1 MHARR
6 VAVLCAALLP
16 LVALALDGKWP
27 RKAAPAPAPPA
38 PKAAG
43 RPERLL
49 TPFCS
54 GEYAD
59 FLTSMSRQTRSFE
72 GSADASYT
80 YCVRTTATYEN
91 LYYGKGGK
99 LVRRFVRHVRH
110 GTGFAYKEK
119 DGEWLVATNE
129 HVVEHPIP
137 TETDTDVDGV
147 PAGSRKVREIV
158 RIVKNEGDDDE
169 ASQVPLTKVLA
180 DEVLDLAVL
189 KTRHPLKVMPYK
201 IGRSSALRVGNAVQ
215 VRGYPLGAL
224 AASNTGR
231 VIGTGQPDHEHG
243 WDHEDFAIDAL
254 LNSGNSGSPVFAISC
269 KTGELELVGVYHAGY
284 KDAQGLNVVVA
295 VDQLREVLE
304 TLEPSRRDV
313 AADRLDRKALL
324 ARLRAVPAPFVMP
337 FADSAVRVD
346 LEGDAIRF
354 ALLDAQFPLTAS
366 VQAAL
371 VDRDGDLAQ
380 PTALALPPRF
390 GDREIPWTSLD
401 PMLRDPGQRLYDALW
416 RQLAAVLAFREA
428 ELRARTGPEAR
439 VALAATAARIRGRR
453 REQREALQSID
464 FDAEDLESPP
474 AIAPVVNDALRG
486 RPPAPASDGR

>member
-6 VAVLCAALLP
+6 AAVLCAALLP
-16 LVALALDGKWP
+16 LGALAVNEKWP
-27 RKAAPAPAPPA
+27 RKAAPPKAPPA
-38 PKAAG
+38 QKASA

-54 GEYAD
+54 GDYAD
-59 FLTSMSRQTRSFE
+59 FLTSMNRQTRSFE
-72 GSADASYT
+72 ASADASYT
-80 YCVRTTATYEN
+80 YCIRTTATYEN

-110 GTGFAYKEK
+110 GTGFAYRAK

-129 HVVEHPIP
+129 HVAEHPIV

-147 PAGSRKVREIV
+147 PAGSRKVRETF
-158 RIVKNEGDDDE
+158 RIVKNEGDDDN

-215 VRGYPLGAL
+215 VRGYPLGVF

-231 VIGTGQPDHEHG
+231 VIGTGQPDHDHG
-243 WDHEDFAIDAL
+243 WEHEDFAIDAL

-269 KTGELELVGVYHAGY
+269 KTGELELVGIYHAGY

-304 TLEPSRRDV
+304 TLEPSRREV
-313 AADRLDRKALL
+313 AVDRLDRKALL
-324 ARLRAVPAPFVMP
+324 ARLRAAPEPFLMP

-346 LEGDAIRF
+346 GEGDAIRF
-354 ALLDAQFPLTAS
+354 ALLDSQFPLTAS

-371 VDRDGDLAQ
+371 VDRDGDFAQ
-380 PTALALPPRF
+380 PSALLLPPRF
-390 GDREIPWTSLD
+390 GDREIPWGSLD
-401 PMLRDPGQRLYDALW
+401 AMLRDPGQRLYDALW
-416 RQLAAVLAFREA
+416 KQLAAVLAFREA
-428 ELRARTGPEAR
+428 EARARTGSEAR
-439 VALAATAARIRGRR
+439 ASLAASAARIRSRR
-453 REQREALQSID
+453 GEQRETLQSID
-464 FDAEDLESPP
+464 FDAEDLEAPP
-474 AIAPVVNDALRG
+474 AAAPVANDAPRG
-486 RPPAPASDGR
+486 RSPASAPDGR

>member
-6 VAVLCAALLP
+6 AAVLCAALLP
-16 LVALALDGKWP
+16 LGALAVNEKWP
-27 RKAAPAPAPPA
+27 RRAAPKQTPPTQ
-38 PKAAG
+38 KASA

-54 GEYAD
+54 GDYAD
-59 FLTSMSRQTRSFE
+59 FLTSMNRQTRSFE
-72 GSADASYT
+72 ASADASYT
-80 YCVRTTATYEN
+80 YCIRTTATYEN

-110 GTGFAYKEK
+110 GTGFAYAAK

-129 HVVEHPIP
+129 HVAEHPII

-147 PAGSRKVREIV
+147 PAGSRKVRETI
-158 RIVKNEGDDDE
+158 RIVKNEGDDDS

-215 VRGYPLGAL
+215 VRGYPLGVF

-231 VIGTGQPDHEHG
+231 VIGTGQLDHDHG
-243 WDHEDFAIDAL
+243 WEHEDFAIDAL

-269 KTGELELVGVYHAGY
+269 KTGELELVGIYHAGY

-304 TLEPSRRDV
+304 TLEPSRREV
-313 AADRLDRKALL
+313 AVDRLDRKALL
-324 ARLRAVPAPFVMP
+324 PRLRAAPEPFLMP

-346 LEGDAIRF
+346 RESDAIRF
-354 ALLDAQFPLTAS
+354 ELLDSQFPLTAS

-371 VDRDGDLAQ
+371 VDRDGDSTA
-380 PTALALPPRF
+380 PTALVLPPRF
-390 GDREIPWTSLD
+390 GDREIPWASLD
-401 PMLRDPGQRLYDALW
+401 AMLRDPGQRLYDALW

-428 ELRARTGPEAR
+428 ELRGRTGSEAR
-439 VALAATAARIRGRR
+439 ASLAASAARIRSRR
-453 REQREALQSID
+453 GEQREALQSID
-464 FDAEDLESPP
+464 FDAEDLEAPP
-474 AIAPVVNDALRG
+474 AAAPVANDAPRG
-486 RPPAPASDGR
+486 RSPASAPDGR